1 MEAPQLDGSFSSNGS
16 REKALQQ
23 LAQQAGAVTSL
34 AQAQALLSQL
44 LTQQH
49 ALLQENQQLHAAQ
62 QALAASEARL
72 HAAEAVAGM
81 GSYELELATGNLHFS
96 DGMCRLFGEAPRS
109 FTPSVNWIDDRS
121 NPDDALAIRQIIE
134 QTVQTSQPY
143 HYTRRIRRADGQWR
157 TLESHGR
164 VVGDA
169 TGQPSRLE
177 GVVEDKTDQRQAEQ
191 ALRRSEEQFR
201 LFVTAS
207 SDLVYKMSADWRQ
220 KYHLNGPEFLADPT
234 TAPSTWLQTYIP
246 AEDQPEVEH
255 VIAQAIEAKHLFEL
269 EHRVRRAD
277 GTVGWVY
284 ARAVPVLDTHG
295 DIVEWVGAERDITP
309 RKEAEQE
316 LRTAKARL
324 QATLDSSLATI
335 QAFEAVRDEQGQ
347 IRDFVWVFT
356 NQAWVNLHGERV
368 GQRLLAQ
375 NPDVV
380 ESGLFAQ
387 FVQVTETG
395 IPIDQEQ
402 HYCHEQVEGWFHQ
415 TLVKMGDGFVL
426 NTEDIT
432 GRKQAEQQVVTLKDA
447 LAQRAQ
453 DRYHALFHAIDEGF
467 GLFEVL
473 YDEQGTAVDYRVQ
486 EVNQVFERQTGL
498 AAATGKLGSE
508 LASHSEASWLNTY
521 AQVVRTGQPMR
532 FENYH
537 HATGTWYDA
546 YVSRVGGVGNRQV
559 CVVFNDI
566 TERKQA
572 EVQLRESG
580 ERLQQALS
588 IDTVGVLFFDLAGRI
603 HGANEAFARMSGYT
617 QADLA
622 SGYVSLEQVTAPEFR
637 DVTRHSLE
645 ELRQEGKS
653 TPYEK
658 QYLQADGSRRW
669 GLFAG
674 KRLSAHEGVKFVLDI
689 TNRKQAEEELQAVN
703 KQLMRTNVDLDN
715 FIYTASHDLKQPIA
729 NIEGLLLALQHE
741 LPAAALVGEVPT
753 MLHLMQEAVER
764 FGRTIMH
771 LTDVSR
777 LQQAHAQPATHVNLA
792 QVVQE
797 VQLDLAP
804 LIAQTAAQVLVAVP
818 DNTTL
823 LFSAK
828 NLRSV
833 VYNLLSNALKYHHP
847 DRLLVVHLTYQLEA
861 EVQVLEVA
869 DNGLGLDL
877 AHGQD
882 KLFAMFQRLHTHVE
896 GTGIGLYM
904 VKKMVENVGGRI
916 EVQSVLGEG
925 STFRVY
931 FPR

>member
-1 MEAPQLDGSFSSNGS
+1 MEAPQLDESFSSNES
-16 REKALQQ
+16 RDKALQQ

-34 AQAQALLSQL
+34 AQAQVLLPQL
-44 LTQQH
+44 LAQQH
-49 ALLQENQQLHAAQ
+49 ALLQENQRLHAAQ

-81 GSYELELATGNLHFS
+81 GSYELELATGALHFS

-109 FTPSVNWIDDRS
+109 FTPSLNWIDARS
-121 NPDDALAIRQIIE
+121 NPADALVIRQIIE
-134 QTVQTSQPY
+134 QAVQTNQPY

-157 TLESHGR
+157 LLESHGR

-169 TGQPSRLE
+169 AGQPRRLE
-177 GVVEDKTDQRQAEQ
+177 GVVEDKTDQQQAEQ

-220 KYHLNGPEFLADPT
+220 KYHLIGQEFLADTT
-234 TAPSTWLQTYIP
+234 TALSTWLQTYIP
-246 AEDQPEVEH
+246 AEDQPQVEH
-255 VIAQAIEAKHLFEL
+255 VITQATEAKHLFEL

-356 NQAWVNLHGERV
+356 NKAWVNLHGETV

-375 NPDVV
+375 NPEVV
-380 ESGLFAQ
+380 ETGLFAQ

-395 IPIDQEQ
+395 VPIDQEQ
-402 HYCHEQVEGWFHQ
+402 HYGHEQVEGWFHQ

-432 GRKQAEQQVVTLKDA
+432 GRKRAEQQVVTLKDA

-467 GLFEVL
+467 GLFDVL

-498 AAATGKLGSE
+498 AAAMGKLGSE
-508 LASHSEASWLNTY
+508 LAPPPEASWLAVY
-521 AQVVRTGQPMR
+521 AQVVRTGQPVR
-532 FENYH
+532 FESH
-537 HATGTWYDA
+537 HATGNWYEA

-559 CVVFNDI
+559 CVIFNDI

-572 EVQLRESG
+572 EVQLRASE

-603 HGANEAFARMSGYT
+603 HGANEAFAHMSGYT

-622 SGYVSLEQVTAPEFR
+622 GGHVDLEQVTAPDFL
-637 DVTRHSLE
+637 DVTRQSLE

-658 QYLQADGSRRW
+658 QYLRADGLRRW

-689 TNRKQAEEELQAVN
+689 TKRKQAEEKLQAAN
-703 KQLMRTNVDLDN
+703 EQLLRTNADLDN

-729 NIEGLLLALQHE
+729 NIEGLLHALQHE
-741 LPAAALVGEVPT
+741 LPAAGLVGQVPT
-753 MLHLMQEAVER
+753 MLHLMQAAVER

-833 VYNLLSNALKYHHP
+833 VYNLLSNALKYHRP
-847 DRLLVVHLTYQLEA
+847 DRPPVVHLTYQLEA
-861 EVQVLEVA
+861 DVQVLEVA